1 MNAEPLGLR
10 VSRAPAPRST
20 WRVYDISTAETYC
33 SEENAFKLLMN
44 QQDEDNQA
52 SGLSIIVASY
62 EHHKDNG
69 DVVENI
75 VGLLKELV
83 NYSEYYL
90 IQKTLLSIQN

>member
-1 MNAEPLGLR
+1 
-10 VSRAPAPRST
+10 
-20 WRVYDISTAETYC
+20 
-33 SEENAFKLLMN
+33 MN
-44 QQDEDNQA
+44 QQDEDSTA

-83 NYSEYYL
+83 NYSEYYV
-90 IQKTLLSIQN
+90 IVHEALL

>member
-1 MNAEPLGLR
+1 MTL
-10 VSRAPAPRST
+10 APRST
-20 WRVYDISTAETYC
+20 WHVYDILTAETYC

-44 QQDEDNQA
+44 QQDEDNQT
-52 SGLSIIVASY
+52 SGLSVIVASY

-83 NYSEYYL
+83 NYSEYL
-90 IQKTLLSIQN
+90 IVHDAL